1 MLCEFYSLW
10 LGYIPSLNI
19 TFAIM
24 EVTSE
29 MVDKLA
35 HLARLYFTEEE
46 KKDFTADLQNM
57 VAFVEKLKEID
68 TTHVAPLLH
77 MGDAVNAL
85 RKDEIQ
91 GSVSTTDA
99 LVNAPEANGSFF
111 TVPKVIKK

>member
-1 MLCEFYSLW
+1 M
-10 LGYIPSLNI
+10 I
-19 TFAIM
+19 TVTFVLM

-57 VAFVEKLKEID
+57 VAFVEKLKEVD
-68 TTHVAPLLH
+68 TTHIAPLLH
-77 MGDAVNAL
+77 MGDAINAL
-85 RKDEIQ
+85 RNDEIQ
-91 GSVSTTDA
+91 GSVSTSDA
-99 LVNAPEANGSFF
+99 LANAPAVNGAFF